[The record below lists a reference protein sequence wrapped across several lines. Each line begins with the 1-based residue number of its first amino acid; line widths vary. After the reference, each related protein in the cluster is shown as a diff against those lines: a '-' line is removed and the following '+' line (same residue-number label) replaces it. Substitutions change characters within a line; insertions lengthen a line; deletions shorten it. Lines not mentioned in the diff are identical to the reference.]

1 MDRDRFA
8 ALLDS
13 SLQDFRDQLL
23 DAYAGRGAGE
33 NTPATPASTKKNA
46 DTDIDEDTHDPFE
59 VAAWKKVEH
68 LLPSKERGVS
78 SQTDQTD
85 LSVGRNS
92 SLTPSEEGIQEGPK
106 IFHGRSSEYLRSG
119 LLGVKAEEAM
129 AIRHRLRVR
138 LGALSSKTLVS
149 GKSLLEAVTSLGLT
163 RYTEQD
169 MNDLVN
175 ALADFISLS
184 FEQQEMT
191 PEKDDVEKSDDLELF
206 FFHKRDSRAYGH
218 PVWQWPEKTDAALGA
233 SAMRRSVTGH
243 MNNWAEV
250 VPRSSFNVVPA
261 QAIMEI
267 FLSQEADVHKRMFGP
282 RLLNQ
287 FRAMK
292 EILLA
297 GDTNRLVAELTFVRI
312 NDLAA
317 PPEPVHPLMYIE
329 PLVAVL
335 IVGNGIMIGLQTE
348 PGFDEWPGWT
358 YVELVFAAFLL
369 LEIALRMHLLRCRN
383 YWCGTERWWN
393 WFDLFLAATGILDIA
408 VQMVG
413 EEDSAFA
420 GASLL
425 RFCRLIRLVRIVK
438 VFRIKFMKDL
448 RLMVKGLT
456 AGVRTL
462 ALAFLLLFAV
472 LYVISGFATMTIGS
486 DTRTKELGLEEYFYN
501 IPAAM
506 FTAFRC
512 FNGECVNRRGEPI
525 NFLLAD
531 AFGLPF
537 ILFYVISYMLV
548 TMGIFNVILAV
559 YVDIT
564 MKAAKENDAVTA
576 EQHARESIRVAR
588 TTRELLKKFAGA
600 YHVFNEE
607 DGKNKLDKLPSHM
620 LFTEEGLQDKVEIT
634 KELFLLVIQ
643 DRGVQKLMD
652 DLDLP
657 PDRANLFEII
667 DADGSGTL
675 QITELLQGL
684 LKIRGEINKSDTVA
698 SLLATKALQSMIGEL
713 KDESLRHF
721 EDFHNELQQQFAEF
735 CQHMTRSIS
744 KVKFRSKSRR
754 SKDLNTLAAPLRPDD
769 LPPEI
774 EMEPP

>member
-1 MDRDRFA
+1 
-8 ALLDS
+8 
-13 SLQDFRDQLL
+13 
-23 DAYAGRGAGE
+23 
-33 NTPATPASTKKNA
+33 
-46 DTDIDEDTHDPFE
+46 
-59 VAAWKKVEH
+59 
-68 LLPSKERGVS
+68 
-78 SQTDQTD
+78 
-85 LSVGRNS
+85 
-92 SLTPSEEGIQEGPK
+92 
-106 IFHGRSSEYLRSG
+106 
-119 LLGVKAEEAM
+119 
-129 AIRHRLRVR
+129 
-138 LGALSSKTLVS
+138 
-149 GKSLLEAVTSLGLT
+149 
-163 RYTEQD
+163 
-169 MNDLVN
+169 
-175 ALADFISLS
+175 
-184 FEQQEMT
+184 
-191 PEKDDVEKSDDLELF
+191 
-206 FFHKRDSRAYGH
+206 
-218 PVWQWPEKTDAALGA
+218 
-233 SAMRRSVTGH
+233 
-243 MNNWAEV
+243 
-250 VPRSSFNVVPA
+250 
-261 QAIMEI
+261 
-267 FLSQEADVHKRMFGP
+267 
-282 RLLNQ
+282 
-287 FRAMK
+287 
-292 EILLA
+292 
-297 GDTNRLVAELTFVRI
+297 
-312 NDLAA
+312 
-317 PPEPVHPLMYIE
+317 
-329 PLVAVL
+329 PLVAIL
-335 IVGNGIMIGLQTE
+335 IVGNGVMIGLQTE

-393 WFDLFLAATGILDIA
+393 WFDLFLAATGILDIS

-448 RLMVKGLT
+448 RLMVKGLI
-456 AGVRTL
+456 AGIRTL
-462 ALAFLLLFAV
+462 TLAFLLLFAV

-486 DTRTKELGLEEYFYN
+486 DTRTKELELEEYFYN

-537 ILFYVISYMLV
+537 ILFYVVSYMLV

-735 CQHMTRSIS
+735 AQHMTTSIS
-744 KVKFRSKSRR
+744 NVKFRSTRNR
-754 SKDLNTLAAPLRPDD
+754 PKDLNTLAAPLRPDD